1 MASCRTTPGRTGNAG
16 QGKGTSFFVDIP
28 LGLSEGPPHGW
39 DENAPGHFTSMRVLV
54 IDDRITCE
62 HTAALLRHREAE
74 AAFALSGG
82 EGLAK
87 VREAKERRRDYG
99 VVFVDWKMP
108 GMDGM
113 ETVRHI
119 REAVGEG
126 AAVIVMSAHGWGE
139 REAPARAAG
148 VDSFINK
155 PILREALHDA
165 LLKAS
170 RRHAPVRPAL
180 PEEVGFNHEKILV
193 AEDNELNAEILK
205 TFLEYR
211 NLSVVWA
218 ENGKAA
224 VERFAESGPGE
235 YATILMDIRM
245 PVMDGLEAVRRIRG
259 MAREDARRIPIF
271 ALSANA
277 FVEDVQ
283 RSLQCGM
290 NAHFNKPVD
299 MDSLC
304 AALYRWLKQGAE
316 NAS

>member
-62 HTAALLRHREAE
+62 RTAALLRHMEAE

-87 VREAKERRRDYG
+87 VREAKERRDYG

-119 REAVGEG
+119 REVVGEG
-126 AAVIVMSAHGWGE
+126 AAVIVMSAHDWGE

-148 VDSFINK
+148 ADSFINK
-155 PILREALHDA
+155 RILREDL
-165 LLKAS
+165 
-170 RRHAPVRPAL
+170 
-180 PEEVGFNHEKILV
+180 
-193 AEDNELNAEILK
+193 
-205 TFLEYR
+205 T
-211 NLSVVWA
+211 
-218 ENGKAA
+218 
-224 VERFAESGPGE
+224 
-235 YATILMDIRM
+235 M
-245 PVMDGLEAVRRIRG
+245 P
-259 MAREDARRIPIF
+259 F
-271 ALSANA
+271 
-277 FVEDVQ
+277 
-283 RSLQCGM
+283 
-290 NAHFNKPVD
+290 
-299 MDSLC
+299 
-304 AALYRWLKQGAE
+304 
-316 NAS
+316 